1 MIPTGNEDATERPAI
16 SPNARLALAAAG
28 LVVAGIAAA
37 SIGLPRTTLPS
48 IASLLGEALQR
59 VLAVSLVGVVTV
71 AILCAVLPNTRKA
84 YAQHITAQTSLAVL
98 WLAPLALLMQ
108 EHSAWTAVIAAV
120 LGVVAVRS
128 MRHALT
134 WVPGQDSL
142 IQSLHPDDLPL
153 RFKYSAQISAGAAF
167 SAQIG
172 VLATLGGYT
181 LAGTLLVMAS
191 FAVWSWSFA
200 WYATQHDDP
209 KNDDDRQLALKFAGR
224 RLLAVALAIFLTAAG
239 LMPFLRKTGRVGT
252 SARPRTWHLFP
263 RHGGGPYPA
272 QATGTRPSPGHE
284 GEGNDGIIL
293 WPGKKTYTKL
303 VAPMPVRDSWSL
315 ARGTAANPLVIP
327 FDGVYWFFKAPDVR
341 PPSSSREAQGSPE
354 ALNIRSTD
362 RRPLSIEAYDHLA
375 HSIDLSCCSKIEIAI
390 RNADRYPDTVSM
402 ELVLINTALPEKPS
416 QSLGRLAVK
425 STHPWKLYEEPV
437 ASSETLNFA
446 IPPSRSLRR
455 FDELKIVFRLDRARA
470 DAGARIGID
479 HFVLVPRG
487 L

>member
-1 MIPTGNEDATERPAI
+1 MDKADEIKSPAI
-16 SPNARLALAAAG
+16 SSTVRLALSAAG
-28 LVVAGIAAA
+28 LLVAGIAAG
-37 SIGLPRTTLPS
+37 SLGLPRTTFPS
-48 IASLLGEALQR
+48 LTSLLGEAVQR
-59 VLAVSLVGVVTV
+59 VSAVSLVGVVTV
-71 AILCAVLPNTRKA
+71 AILCAITPKTRKG
-84 YAQHITAQTSLAVL
+84 YTHHIAAQTSLAVL

-120 LGVVAVRS
+120 LGIVGVRS
-128 MRHALT
+128 MQHALT
-134 WVPGQDSL
+134 WVPGQDAL
-142 IQSLHPDDLPL
+142 IHSLHPDDLPL
-153 RFKYSAQISAGAAF
+153 RFKHSAQISTGAAF
-167 SAQIG
+167 AAQIG
-172 VLATLGGYT
+172 VLATLRGYMW
-181 LAGTLLVMAS
+181 AGTVLVMAS
-191 FAVWSWSFA
+191 FAIWSWTFA
-200 WYATQHDDP
+200 WYAER
-209 KNDDDRQLALKFAGR
+209 NDDLELKPAITAR
-224 RLLAVALAIFLTAAG
+224 KLTAAALAILFTAAG
-239 LMPFLRKTGRVGT
+239 LMPFLRSSGGLGT
-252 SARPRTWHLFP
+252 SSRPRTWHLLP

-284 GEGNDGIIL
+284 GEGNAGIIL
-293 WPGKKTYTKL
+293 WAGKKTYTKL
-303 VAPMPVRDSWSL
+303 VAPVPVRDNWNL
-315 ARGTAANPLVIP
+315 AKGSAADPLVIP
-327 FDGVYWFFKAPDVR
+327 FDGVYWFFKAPDMR
-341 PPSSSREAQGSPE
+341 PPINSREAQGSPE
-354 ALNIRSTD
+354 AVNIRSTD

-375 HSIDLSCCSKIEIAI
+375 HSIDLNCCSKIEIAI

-425 STHPWKLYEEPV
+425 STRPWKLYEEPV